1 MRSDVYRG
9 IAFRYMAAYGG
20 YTALYLHRFCCAS
33 VGWTRGLTLPRAFS
47 TAECMGA
54 ARRIRAARRSGRA
67 DGCGAGAR
75 LVASDAAEGS
85 AWRSRLC
92 KAGGGH
98 AAEVASHPCASPHV
112 SRRRWSASLPPG
124 LDRAP
129 GAHLSRR
136 LRDAAPWLRQDR
148 SATTMAEL
156 VPASG
161 AGGVDECGTRE
172 WREAAARCVGPAASA
187 VRAEDAI
194 HRQSAAVP
202 DRTGSA
208 APVKERSSVYAQL
221 GQNDHNAQNVRV
233 ITYGR

>member
-47 TAECMGA
+47 TAECTGA
-54 ARRIRAARRSGRA
+54 ARGIRAARRSGRA
-67 DGCGAGAR
+67 GGCGAGAR

-136 LRDAAPWLRQDR
+136 LRDAAPWPRQDR

-161 AGGVDECGTRE
+161 AGGVDECGTRA
-172 WREAAARCVGPAASA
+172 WRDAAVRCAGPAASA
-187 VRAEDAI
+187 AR
-194 HRQSAAVP
+194 RGRRPPRPSAGASG
-202 DRTGSA
+202 RGSGVA
-208 APVKERSSVYAQL
+208 RVKE
-221 GQNDHNAQNVRV
+221 
-233 ITYGR
+233 GRRLCSTRTK